1 MTMNIHEESSLRRS
15 SGNSSRL
22 ANEPGKTKGGMWS
35 GSIMPLSLLPSSRP
49 LLTHGVWQAQN
60 QGRVAWVLGLVSNLQ
75 VSD

>member
-1 MTMNIHEESSLRRS
+1 MTMNIHEESSL
-15 SGNSSRL
+15 GAVGIPPGLLMNL
-22 ANEPGKTKGGMWS
+22 ARQRVGCGRAPLCL
-35 GSIMPLSLLPSSRP
+35 LSLLPSSCP